1 MMIII
6 INSENV
12 LGGARTSKNGCLDA
26 AVEFHVSV
34 TPMPKNPWA
43 VPRNQVLFALGV
55 QWWQLSTP
63 KTTSSKFIW
72 EDSAIRNMNT
82 IISSMFNLNPVS
94 GMPLL

>member
-1 MMIII
+1 MIII

-55 QWWQLSTP
+55 
-63 KTTSSKFIW
+63 
-72 EDSAIRNMNT
+72 
-82 IISSMFNLNPVS
+82 
-94 GMPLL
+94 